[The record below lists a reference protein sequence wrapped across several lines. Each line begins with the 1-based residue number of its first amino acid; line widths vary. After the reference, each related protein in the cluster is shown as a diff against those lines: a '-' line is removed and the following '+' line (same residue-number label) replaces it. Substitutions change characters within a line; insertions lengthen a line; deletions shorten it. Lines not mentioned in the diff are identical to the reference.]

1 MLSNEQIDTMG
12 AGRETDALIAVR
24 VMKWLPHRRH
34 SACYVNAAEVNSAG
48 EKFVIQ
54 EFIDEW
60 RPSQNIADAWR
71 VVEKLSESG
80 WNYIQVDRDD
90 GLWGADFAKLEFTEY
105 GANGTVKAHSTASD
119 SAPLAICR
127 AALKA
132 ALTTKQE
139 ERDGRAG
146 GCINA

>member
-1 MLSNEQIDTMG
+1 M
-12 AGRETDALIAVR
+12 DALIAER

-34 SACYVNAAEVNSAG
+34 SACYVSAAEANLAG
-48 EKFVIQ
+48 ERFVIQ
-54 EFIDEW
+54 EFIDKW

-71 VVEKLSESG
+71 VIEKLSGSG

-105 GANGTVKAHSTASD
+105 GTNVAVKAHSTAKD

-127 AALKA
+127 AALRA
-132 ALTTKQE
+132 ALATK
-139 ERDGRAG
+139 
-146 GCINA
+146 